1 MVFCLLQLCETQT
14 CVKCV
19 SEEFHLKQKRIVALD
34 KNVFEISKKVQGEQ
48 LHSETSKKVAQFLI
62 GVNEDEIV
70 QQQLIIANAKA
81 KVQQAMDGLAQNII
95 QGAPTQKRW
104 TA

>member
-1 MVFCLLQLCETQT
+1 M
-14 CVKCV
+14 
-19 SEEFHLKQKRIVALD
+19 
-34 KNVFEISKKVQGEQ
+34 
-48 LHSETSKKVAQFLI
+48 AQFLI

-95 QGAPTQKRW
+95 QGA
-104 TA
+104 A